1 MDEFHARVSRKIFLA
16 GEHTVHGSPS
26 STSSPY
32 QVSPFL

>member
-1 MDEFHARVSRKIFLA
+1 MDEFHARASRKIFLA

-26 STSSPY
+26 STSPY